1 MATILAPAPPR
12 TARQN
17 GQYLRRGAFYFACT
31 ALAAVFLA
39 PLLWAMLTSIKPG
52 AETTAVPPTFL
63 PSRIALENY
72 TNLNRVGSGIVRHV
86 GNSVLVSAYTIVG
99 TVLLSTLAGYGFARF
114 DFWGK
119 QALFILALAPL
130 MIPFQAVMI
139 PLFLVLRALNLNNT
153 LLGLAFVYITT
164 QLPFGIFVM
173 RNAFAVVPREI
184 EEAALLDGCSS
195 LGMLRRVMLPLVL
208 PGVVTIAMFAFFS
221 AWNEFF
227 AALIYLADTEKF
239 TLPLLLATARNNP
252 GLFGGTNWG
261 GLQAGVTVT
270 ILPCLFVFILLQ
282 RYYIRGLLGGAVK
295 S

>member
-1 MATILAPAPPR
+1 M
-12 TARQN
+12 
-17 GQYLRRGAFYFACT
+17 
-31 ALAAVFLA
+31 
-39 PLLWAMLTSIKPG
+39 
-52 AETTAVPPTFL
+52 
-63 PSRIALENY
+63 
-72 TNLNRVGSGIVRHV
+72 
-86 GNSVLVSAYTIVG
+86 
-99 TVLLSTLAGYGFARF
+99 
-114 DFWGK
+114 GK

-139 PLFLVLRALNLNNT
+139 PLFLVLRPLNLNNT

-173 RNAFAVVPREI
+173 RNAFAVVPRGI
-184 EEAALLDGCSS
+184 EEAALLDGCSL

-221 AWNEFF
+221 TWKEFF

-239 TLPLLLATARNNP
+239 TLPLLLATARNNS